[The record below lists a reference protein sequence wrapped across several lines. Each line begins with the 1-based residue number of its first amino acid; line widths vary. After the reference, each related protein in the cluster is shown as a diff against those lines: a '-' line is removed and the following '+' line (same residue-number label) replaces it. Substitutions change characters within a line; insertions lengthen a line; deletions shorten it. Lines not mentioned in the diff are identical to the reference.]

1 MIEGI
6 NKIKVLEEFLK
17 DPFKGFSMR
26 EISRRIKVSY
36 PSVRNYIKELERENF
51 IEKKKKYGDELYFA
65 NRESKKFKNFKIYY
79 NIDLLY
85 SSGLI
90 EYLNQKIGYP
100 TIIIYGSY
108 SKGEDRKDSDIDLV
122 ILDKKVKLDLEEY
135 EKKLGREIHVL
146 FFESLKKIENENLKL
161 NIANGIVLEGDI
173 DEI

>member
-17 DPFKGFSMR
+17 DSFKGFSMR

-51 IEKKKKYGDELYFA
+51 VEKRKKYGSELYFA
-65 NRESKKFKNFKIYY
+65 NRENKKFKNFKIYY

-85 SSGLI
+85 SSGLV
-90 EYLNQKIGYP
+90 EYLNQEIGYP
-100 TIIIYGSY
+100 TIILYGSY
-108 SKGEDRKDSDIDLV
+108 SKGEDRKGSDIDLV
-122 ILDKKVKLDLEEY
+122 ILEKKVKLDLEVY

-146 FFESLKKIENENLKL
+146 FFESLKKIENESLKI
-161 NIANGIVLEGDI
+161 NIVNGIVLEGDI
-173 DEI
+173 NEI